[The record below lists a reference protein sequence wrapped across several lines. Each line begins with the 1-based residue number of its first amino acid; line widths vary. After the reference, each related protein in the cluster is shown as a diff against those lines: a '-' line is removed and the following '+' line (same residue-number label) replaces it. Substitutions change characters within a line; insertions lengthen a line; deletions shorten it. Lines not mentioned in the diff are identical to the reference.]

1 MERTRAGSGR
11 KGEGEEG
18 AAERC
23 CYGLTSTPLP
33 HPPALLRVG
42 GGRRVGSEEGKLNL
56 GKKGLVEGAVFRF
69 VFVSHHPNVFHLVI
83 N

>member
-1 MERTRAGSGR
+1 MERTHAGSGR
-11 KGEGEEG
+11 RGEEEEG

-42 GGRRVGSEEGKLNL
+42 EVEESGV
-56 GKKGLVEGAVFRF
+56 KKG
-69 VFVSHHPNVFHLVI
+69 S
-83 N
+83 